1 MKNLKFTKK
10 TVSNGT
16 VYNINDPVVFQTPRV
31 IIKSIDSSFDEFVLQ
46 ILPTLASQNFF
57 SKIHEFENE
66 LNEIFPEQ
74 IITPLFE
81 RDTFKIK
88 TTNKNFK
95 IYFANKPFNI
105 YDLRP
110 GACIIALVSINV
122 LWENL
127 YHVISYSLRVD
138 EILVIKKS

>member
-16 VYNINDPVVFQTPRV
+16 VYNINEPIIFQTPRV
-31 IIKSIDSSFDEFVLQ
+31 DIKCIDSQFDEFVLQ

-57 SKIHEFENE
+57 SKIHEFENQ
-66 LNEIFPEQ
+66 LKEIFPEQ
-74 IITPLFE
+74 TITPLFD

-95 IYFANKPFNI
+95 IYFANKLFNI

-110 GACIIALVSINV
+110 GDCIIALVSINV
-122 LWENL
+122 LWENI
-127 YHVISYSLRVD
+127 YNVISYSLRVD